1 MLIISPVYVYIL
13 GTSYFVTPLLSAGV
27 HAGIEVCVVE
37 NNGVCIKHSSDSR
50 AAAVG
55 QNAAEHLFVPV
66 KLLHTFLQGHKT
78 APVIKLG
85 QSLKTKLLNLL
96 NFHLLLIFLSQSLY
110 LNLCVKN
117 CPEDHYI
124 IFLNLSQ
131 PF

>member
-1 MLIISPVYVYIL
+1 MLTISPVYVYIF

-66 KLLHTFLQGHKT
+66 KLLHTLLQGHKT

-85 QSLKTKLLNLL
+85 QSLKTK
-96 NFHLLLIFLSQSLY
+96 
-110 LNLCVKN
+110 
-117 CPEDHYI
+117 
-124 IFLNLSQ
+124 
-131 PF
+131 